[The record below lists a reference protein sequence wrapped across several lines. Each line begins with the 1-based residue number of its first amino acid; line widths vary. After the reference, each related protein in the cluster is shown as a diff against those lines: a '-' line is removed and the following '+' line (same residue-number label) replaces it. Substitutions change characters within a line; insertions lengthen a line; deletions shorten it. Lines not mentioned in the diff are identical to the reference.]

1 MAVKTHIWKG
11 PKAFKISQIRPVQGG
26 GMRRSYS
33 SRDYDRAV
41 LVVRRPE
48 EALLAEYNRRNT
60 GDHTGRVDDS
70 MLQVLILVDNK
81 PLGFYVKTV
90 LLRQSCTISL
100 S

>member
-1 MAVKTHIWKG
+1 
-11 PKAFKISQIRPVQGG
+11 
-26 GMRRSYS
+26 MRRTYS

-70 MLQVLILVDNK
+70 MLKVLILVDNK
-81 PLGFYVKTV
+81 PLEFLCKDRFVE
-90 LLRQSCTISL
+90 TILYYQVFSSL
-100 S
+100 QTGMF